1 MYTWVIVINKTRK
14 QKFPTQKNKETN
26 KKSARKTSEEIVAE
40 ENNRQTDRQ
49 TDRHTYTGQQVFFC
63 SPNTREELLC

>member
-14 QKFPTQKNKETN
+14 QKIPTQKNKETN

-49 TDRHTYTGQQVFFC
+49 TDTGQQVFFC

>member
-14 QKFPTQKNKETN
+14 QKIPTQKNKETN

-49 TDRHTYTGQQVFFC
+49 TRDNRYFFVHQTHVRNC
-63 SPNTREELLC
+63 FVKA